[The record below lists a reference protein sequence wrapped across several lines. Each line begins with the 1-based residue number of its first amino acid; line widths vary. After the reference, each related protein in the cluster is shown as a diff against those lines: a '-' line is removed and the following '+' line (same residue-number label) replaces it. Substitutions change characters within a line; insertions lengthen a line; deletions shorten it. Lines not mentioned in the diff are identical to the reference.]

1 MQHETKKHTKKI
13 MDVGRGWLENL
24 PYAGVYTAERAA
36 YRNGGVLKV
45 GCLCVKFLVAVA
57 LLIRIMSSLECL
69 GLIKEAR

>member
-1 MQHETKKHTKKI
+1 M
-13 MDVGRGWLENL
+13 ENL